1 MPRRPLS
8 VKHQVVE
15 GPLPLVAALIAG
27 ILLLLVARLAADSK
41 GDTLFWVAPCDDPK
55 TGCQPGDLD
64 LARWALEAW
73 QTAANSRLHFVETKD
88 RQQALLRL
96 VWASPQ
102 GGLYGETVPIEV
114 NGRRGA
120 QIFVVN
126 TTRDVTD
133 AMLRDTIVYLTCLH
147 ESGHALGLRH
157 TDQFDDIM
165 YSFQY
170 GGDIPEYFGRYRRKL
185 VKREDIR
192 KNSGLSGADRTH
204 LLASLSASA
213 PF

>member
-1 MPRRPLS
+1 MRR
-8 VKHQVVE
+8 
-15 GPLPLVAALIAG
+15 LPLTVSVLLLAGVWLIA
-27 ILLLLVARLAADSK
+27 ADNSN
-41 GDTLFWVAPCDDPK
+41 DTPFWVAPCDDPK
-55 TGCQPGDLD
+55 TGCQAGDLD
-64 LARWALEAW
+64 LARWALQAW
-73 QTAANSRLHFVETKD
+73 QSAASGKLRFVETKD
-88 RQQALLRL
+88 RSKALIRL

-126 TTRDVTD
+126 TTGNISD
-133 AMLRDTIVYLTCLH
+133 ALLRDTIVYLTCLH
-147 ESGHALGLRH
+147 ESGHALGLPH

-185 VKREDIR
+185 MKREDIR
-192 KNSGLSGADRTH
+192 KYSGLSPADRKR
-204 LLASLSASA
+204 LLENLATGPVL
-213 PF
+213 

>member
-1 MPRRPLS
+1 M
-8 VKHQVVE
+8 
-15 GPLPLVAALIAG
+15 
-27 ILLLLVARLAADSK
+27 
-41 GDTLFWVAPCDDPK
+41 LFRSK
-55 TGCQPGDLD
+55 TGCQAGDLD
-64 LARWALEAW
+64 LARWALENW
-73 QTAANSRLHFVETKD
+73 QAASQGRLHFVETKD
-88 RQQALLRL
+88 RRQALIRL

-114 NGRRGA
+114 NGRKGA

-133 AMLRDTIVYLTCLH
+133 ALLRDTIVYLTCLH

-170 GGDIPEYFGRYRRKL
+170 GGDIGEYFGRYRRAL
-185 VKREDIR
+185 SGRADIR
-192 KNSGLSGADRTH
+192 KHSGISDGDRRR
-204 LLASLSASA
+204 LAALFA
-213 PF
+213 PPAAGH

>member
-1 MPRRPLS
+1 
-8 VKHQVVE
+8 
-15 GPLPLVAALIAG
+15 
-27 ILLLLVARLAADSK
+27 
-41 GDTLFWVAPCDDPK
+41 
-55 TGCQPGDLD
+55 
-64 LARWALEAW
+64 LEAW
-73 QTAANSRLHFVETKD
+73 QTAANGRLHFVETKD
-88 RQQALLRL
+88 RQQAVIRL

-102 GGLYGETVPIEV
+102 SGLYGETVPIEV
-114 NGRRGA
+114 KGRRGA

-126 TTRDVTD
+126 TTRDGTD
-133 AMLRDTIVYLTCLH
+133 GLLRDTIVYLTCLH

-192 KNSGLSGADRTH
+192 KNSGLSPADRTH
-204 LLASLSASA
+204 LLASLSGGAA
-213 PF
+213 F